1 MEAKKLNDVKLAYK
15 KWVTRK
21 GYLTWYGDFDNAEKL
36 TFEVRNG
43 EESDYIFVGHPDGAE
58 DYGEGENGGVN
69 GFISPI
75 NEFFK
80 GLFKNT
86 IPYPSEED
94 WSETYKTSRRALKL
108 MAEKYGLVLD
118 IFSDIETCRPRIR
131 GKEFMEFC
139 SPTELEKYVNFF
151 SEVSKSMSFDEEM
164 SYFTWSICGHD
175 DYYTFEEVDGEWFVF
190 WITRYNP
197 NF

>member
-1 MEAKKLNDVKLAYK
+1 MDTKKLNDIKLAYK

-21 GYLTWYGDFDNAEKL
+21 DYLTWYDDFDNAEKL
-36 TFEVRNG
+36 TFEVREG
-43 EESDYIFVGHPDGAE
+43 TYIFVGHPEGAE
-58 DYGEGENGGVN
+58 DYGEGETGGVN

-75 NEFFK
+75 NEYFK
-80 GLFKNT
+80 GQFETT
-86 IPYPSEED
+86 IPYPSED
-94 WSETYKTSRRALKL
+94 WSETYKISRRALKL
-108 MAEKYGLVLD
+108 MAEEYGLVLD
-118 IFSDIETCRPRIR
+118 IFSDIETCRPRIK

-139 SPTELEKYVNFF
+139 SPTELGLYVDFF
-151 SEVSKSMSFDEEM
+151 SKVSDAMVSDEEM